1 MKLKS
6 KERGLRVIGGRFKR
20 RRLESLPGEATRP
33 MLDRMRETLFNVLQ
47 GQIEGRTFADLY
59 AGTGAVGIEAISRGA
74 ALAIFV
80 ESNGAAVELIR
91 ANLRTVGALESA
103 RIHLSQV
110 DVALQNLEADIVFL
124 GPPYQA
130 AKEYE
135 RTLTTLGES
144 GAPLVIAQHDR
155 ANPLAERYGRL
166 ARYRSIEMGRNVLA
180 FFRPEQEPLEEES
193 PPETD
198 SL

>member
-20 RRLESLPGEATRP
+20 RRLESLPGDSTRP
-33 MLDRMRETLFNVLQ
+33 MLDRMRETLFNVIQ
-47 GQIEGRTFADLY
+47 GQVEGRVFADLY

-91 ANLRTVGALESA
+91 ANLRTVGALQQA
-103 RIHLSQV
+103 RIHLAMVS
-110 DVALQNLEADIVFL
+110 VALQNLEADIVFL
-124 GPPYQA
+124 GPPYPA

-135 RTLTTLGES
+135 GTLTTLGNS
-144 GAPLVIAQHDR
+144 PPGLVIAQHDR
-155 ANPLAERYGRL
+155 ANPLAEQYGRL
-166 ARYRSIEMGRNVLA
+166 ERYRTIEMGRNALS
-180 FFRPEQEPLEEES
+180 FFRPTETQPGEEP
-193 PPETD
+193 PPD
-198 SL
+198 PSSL